1 MVDEAI
7 KAVSETK
14 ISANAILLA
23 SSGSAI
29 TYGTLTVS
37 YIDLILG
44 FAGFLLSV
52 FSYHYE
58 YSHSTEEKSK
68 HQIFS
73 EMFKHLIFG
82 TFAFPAMYSFMLLKF
97 NFSFSINIFV
107 AVVVS
112 YSIMKFVSVGVSG
125 SLNVLSAWL
134 GGKK

>member
-7 KAVSETK
+7 KVVSETK
-14 ISANAILLA
+14 ISASGILLA
-23 SSGSAI
+23 SSGSAM
-29 TYGTLTVS
+29 TYGALTVS
-37 YIDLILG
+37 YQDLVLG

-52 FSYHYE
+52 FSYYYE
-58 YSHSTEEKSK
+58 YSHSTEEKNR
-68 HQIFS
+68 HQVFS

-97 NFSFSINIFV
+97 HFSFSINIFV

-125 SLNVLSAWL
+125 SVALIRTWL
-134 GGKK
+134 GNK